1 MTSPFNENRASIS
14 RGPGAPSVLKA
25 VPPRNEH
32 VYSRYDHLK
41 LADAD
46 SDDDRSSP
54 AKADH
59 ARAGCK
65 EDGIEDLDDVQEKDE
80 AFVNS

>member
-54 AKADH
+54 AKA
-59 ARAGCK
+59 GCK